1 MRIILILTLFIS
13 NAAQANCD
21 EKSGCDYAR
30 EWSDFTK
37 FVAAYSATKD
47 GDKTEFEYLQTEN
60 ELVVNVRSEKGVT
73 TLFSI
78 NGVGTLYKN
87 IGSTGFKTSQEC
99 HSEVGDTYAILQ
111 SYAVR
116 ALYFIGI
123 GSDVTPAT
131 INKKHKIK
139 YKHKNGNSRVQINP
153 GDHMNI
159 GSPWYLSGSLEKKEG
174 ITYNIHHK
182 HTVKKELK
190 DLFISG
196 LWSDDSIEN
205 GINDNIVLNDW
216 LVCIGGKYSYE
227 NKESKFEPYI
237 TDTTQLKTVGQ
248 LRALTRAST
257 ENFKAPAS
265 PPL

>member
-1 MRIILILTLFIS
+1 MRIILILTLFLS
-13 NAAQANCD
+13 SLAQANCE
-21 EKSGCDYAR
+21 EKSSCDYTK
-30 EWSDFTK
+30 EWSDFTR
-37 FVAAYSATKD
+37 FVATYSATRD

-60 ELVVNVRSEKGVT
+60 ELVVNVSSEKGVT

-87 IGSTGFKTSQEC
+87 VGSTGFKISQEC
-99 HSEVGDTYAILQ
+99 RSDVGDTYAILQ

-123 GSDVTPAT
+123 GSQATPET
-131 INKKHKIK
+131 INKKQKIK
-139 YKHKNGNSRVQINP
+139 YKHKKGDSRVQINP

-174 ITYNIHHK
+174 IEYNIHHK

-190 DLFISG
+190 DLFVSG
-196 LWSDDSIEN
+196 LWSNNPIDN
-205 GINDNIVLNDW
+205 GIDDNVVLNDW

-227 NKESKFEPYI
+227 NKSPKFEPYI
-237 TDTTQLKTVGQ
+237 TDTSKLKTVGQ
-248 LRALTRAST
+248 LRALTRAT
-257 ENFKAPAS
+257 PEI
-265 PPL
+265 